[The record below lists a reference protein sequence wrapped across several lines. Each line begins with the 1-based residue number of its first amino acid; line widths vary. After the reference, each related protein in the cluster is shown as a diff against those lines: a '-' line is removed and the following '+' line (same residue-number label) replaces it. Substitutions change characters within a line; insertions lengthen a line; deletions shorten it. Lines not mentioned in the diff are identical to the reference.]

1 MEQLIAWLNT
11 IEIDFFNAEIQRYI
25 IAASIMLVFL
35 MFKRLFC
42 RLLTR
47 VISPMVKRSTNTF
60 DDLLLQSLRKP
71 FELLVIICGM
81 FIALQVL
88 QLPTKPID
96 FHQFSHALIKTMF
109 TFNIAWVLFNA
120 VAILERTITRWAHHT
135 GSPLD
140 EHLLP
145 FIRKIAR
152 SFIVVLALLLV
163 IQNLGYSISGLLASL
178 GIGGLAVALAAK
190 DTLSNIFGSIMILL
204 DRPFRVGDWVKTGD
218 MEGVVEEIGFRSTRI
233 RTFSKTLI
241 TVPNNILA
249 TTALNNFSRMPKRR
263 IKMTIGVTYDSTP
276 QQMRDAVNRIRT
288 MLEQHPTINQEFM
301 LVNFTNFSASSLD
314 ILVYCF
320 TATTNWERY
329 LAAREDV
336 CLKIMDIITELGM
349 EMAFPSQS
357 LYLHNEDQCQ
367 EILPHETGANMPH
380 QKKQVAL

>member
-11 IEIDFFNAEIQRYI
+11 IEIDFFDADVQRYI
-25 IAASIMLVFL
+25 IAACIMFVFL
-35 MFKRLFC
+35 AFKRLFS

-47 VISPMVKRSTNTF
+47 VISPLVNRTANTF
-60 DDLLLQSLRKP
+60 DDLLLQSLRRP
-71 FELLVIICGM
+71 LEFLVIICGL
-81 FIALQVL
+81 FITLQVL
-88 QLPTKPID
+88 QLPTKPIN
-96 FHQFSHALIKTMF
+96 FQQFSHALIKTMF

-145 FIRKIAR
+145 FIRKITR
-152 SFIVVLALLLV
+152 SFIVVLALVLV

-233 RTFSKTLI
+233 RTFAKTLI

-301 LVNFTNFSASSLD
+301 LVNFTNFGASSLD

-320 TATTNWERY
+320 TTTTNWEKY
-329 LAAREDV
+329 LSAREDV
-336 CLKIMDIITELGM
+336 CLKIMDIVAELGM

-357 LYLHNEDQCQ
+357 LYLHNQDQPQ
-367 EILPHETGANMPH
+367 QIYAHETTDINHH
-380 QKKQVAL
+380 QERSAQ